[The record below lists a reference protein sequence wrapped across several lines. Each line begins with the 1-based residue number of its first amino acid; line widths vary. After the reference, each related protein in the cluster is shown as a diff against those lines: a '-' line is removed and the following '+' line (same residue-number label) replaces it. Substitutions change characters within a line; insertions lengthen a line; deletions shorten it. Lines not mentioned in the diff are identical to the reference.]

1 MQESRLRLDSILV
14 MRGEEQLITQHFNM
28 KRSVLFVFQLQ

>member
-1 MQESRLRLDSILV
+1 MQESRLRPDSILV
-14 MRGEEQLITQHFNM
+14 MCGEEQLITQRFNM

>member
-1 MQESRLRLDSILV
+1 MQESKFRPDSILV
-14 MRGEEQLITQHFNM
+14 MHGEEQLITQRFNM